1 MMDKNIVFDRFDL
14 KILEILQEEG
24 AIANQELA
32 ERVGLTAAPCSRR
45 VKQLEEAGVISR
57 RTARLNERY
66 INLHLTVI
74 LLVSMDKHVSE
85 RFAVFEQAIREIP
98 EVVECYL
105 VAGNHSDYQLKV
117 LVPNM
122 ERYHEL
128 LLGRITRIPG
138 VSGVQSSFVLNKIVD
153 TTALPLRYANVE

>member
-1 MMDKNIVFDRFDL
+1 MKFDRFDL
-14 KILEILQEEG
+14 RILAILQENG

-32 ERVGLTAAPCSRR
+32 EQVGLTAAPCSRR
-45 VKQLEEAGVISR
+45 VRQLEELGVIR
-57 RTARLNERY
+57 RRITRLDEQR

-85 RFAVFEQAIREIP
+85 RFEVFEQAIREIP

-105 VAGNHSDYQLKV
+105 VAGNHSDYQLKI

-128 LLGRITRIPG
+128 LLGSITRIPG

-153 TTALPLRYANVE
+153 TTALPLTYVGGGPGR